1 MDKSENFHFF
11 LQNHNQKGGVIMSDK
26 ILSLQKL
33 STKKSDSPDKK
44 SVLSIFICE
53 GGQGSSVSLYACTS
67 IGGF

>member
-11 LQNHNQKGGVIMSDK
+11 YEIHNLKGGVMMSNK

-33 STKKSDSPDKK
+33 STRNSDSPDKK

-67 IGGF
+67 LGCS

>member
-1 MDKSENFHFF
+1 M
-11 LQNHNQKGGVIMSDK
+11 MSNK

-33 STKKSDSPDKK
+33 PTRNSDSPDKK

-67 IGGF
+67 LGCS